1 MFKGCKN
8 ELHVVNVYMPCEE
21 EDAERK
27 VEYIEMLS
35 CVAKALR
42 LKRTSDYY
50 MVVFRLNAC
59 TENGYLQYVADFV

>member
-50 MVVFRLNAC
+50 MVV
-59 TENGYLQYVADFV
+59 GDFMLVRKMVICNM